1 MTARFQL
8 RETTVARNARVLRL
22 ASAEGAMVP
31 QQASPPPLEQS
42 DRSGRA
48 LRKWFIVANAVAWL
62 LIILAIR
69 LIFF

>member
-1 MTARFQL
+1 M
-8 RETTVARNARVLRL
+8 ARNARALRL
-22 ASAEGAMVP
+22 ASAEGATIP
-31 QQASPPPLEQS
+31 QHASPPPLEQS

-48 LRKWFIVANAVAWL
+48 LRNWFIVANTVAWV